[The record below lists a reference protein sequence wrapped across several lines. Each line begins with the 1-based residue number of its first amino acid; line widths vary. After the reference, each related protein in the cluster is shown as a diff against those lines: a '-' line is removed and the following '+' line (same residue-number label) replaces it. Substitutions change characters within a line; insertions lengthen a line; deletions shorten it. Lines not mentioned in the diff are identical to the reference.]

1 MSIYSTTI
9 IINVMISM
17 MRKRTMSIAEE
28 TYLYEK
34 VQDPGLNMGGGHE
47 LRKEEMTK
55 VHAML
60 QAENLPIFQ

>member
-1 MSIYSTTI
+1 
-9 IINVMISM
+9 MI
-17 MRKRTMSIAEE
+17 IAEE

-34 VQDPGLNMGGGHE
+34 VQDSGLNMGGGHG

-60 QAENLPIFQ
+60 LAENLPIFQ

>member
-1 MSIYSTTI
+1 MSIHTAAI

-17 MRKRTMSIAEE
+17 MRKRTMPIAEE

-34 VQDPGLNMGGGHE
+34 VRDPGLNMGGGHE

>member
-1 MSIYSTTI
+1 
-9 IINVMISM
+9 M

>member
-1 MSIYSTTI
+1 MSIHSTTI

-34 VQDPGLNMGGGHE
+34 VQDPGLNMGAD
-47 LRKEEMTK
+47 T
-55 VHAML
+55 
-60 QAENLPIFQ
+60 N

>member
-1 MSIYSTTI
+1 MSIHSATI

-17 MRKRTMSIAEE
+17 MRKRTMSIAEG